1 MEEHLSRN
9 LGLDLVRVTEAA
21 ALAAGHWMGFGDPDG
36 ADRAATEA
44 MVAAFAGVDIDGYIV
59 IGEQTRLGDHSPL
72 ETGTRVGNRNGP
84 ELDVVVDA
92 IDGARLVA
100 KSHPGALSVIGAA
113 QRDAMTSLYPATY
126 MEKLIV
132 GPAGA
137 DALVPECL
145 DAPAAWTLA
154 LIARVTHRNVSDLVV
169 FVLDR
174 PRHRSLIDEIR
185 AAGARILLRS
195 DGDISG
201 GLAATSG
208 GKVDLLLGVGG
219 VSEGLITACAVKAM
233 GGGMLARLAPQDTE
247 ERSAVTAAGLDPKRV
262 YTCDELVAGRQIIFA
277 ATGITDGSLLTGVT
291 YQGDEGRTESLVLRC
306 ATGSRR
312 VIQATHQITGEAAP
326 ALRDAAS

>member
-21 ALAAGHWMGFGDPDG
+21 ALAAGHWMGSGDPDA

-44 MVAAFAGVDIDGYIV
+44 MAAAFAGVDIDGHIV
-59 IGEQTRLGDHSPL
+59 IGEETKLGAHSPL
-72 ETGTRVGNRNGP
+72 DSGVRVGNRNGP

-113 QRDAMTSLYPATY
+113 ERGAMLSLYPATY
-126 MEKLIV
+126 MDKLIA
-132 GPAGA
+132 GPAA
-137 DALVPECL
+137 AAALVPECL

-154 LIARVTHRNVSDLVV
+154 LIARVTRKNVADLVV

-174 PRHRSLIDEIR
+174 PRHQPLIEEIR

-201 GLAATSG
+201 GLAAAAG
-208 GKVDLLLGVGG
+208 ARVDLLMGIGG
-219 VSEGLITACAVKAM
+219 VPEGLITACAVKAM
-233 GGGMLARLAPQDTE
+233 GGGMLARLAPQTE
-247 ERSAVTAAGLDPKRV
+247 EERRAVAAAGLNTKGV
-262 YTCDELVAGRQIIFA
+262 YTCDDLVAGRQIVFT
-277 ATGITDGSLLTGVT
+277 ATGITDGALLTGVT
-291 YQGDEGRTESLVLRC
+291 YQGNEGRTQSLVLRC

-312 VIQATHQITGEAAP
+312 IIEAIH
-326 ALRDAAS
+326 RIAAEQPPSSADQP